1 MRTVVLLL
9 SLGAAFL
16 SARVEAQEPA
26 ASSPPPPAFSPGRAR
41 ILVLDIKA
49 NDVDPNTVATVTSIV
64 VAGLAEYRTLD
75 VLSGEDVRRLADLEA
90 SRMQA
95 GCSDDASCLSEIA
108 GALGAQLVVFGAVG
122 RLGEAT
128 VVSLNLFDSQKAQAL
143 GRVTTQT
150 TRPDRL
156 TTRVRRRLYELV
168 RPYHEEHNLVMPPP
182 PPEEAGPSPMPWVV
196 TGSGAALL
204 AVGVAGVA
212 VGLVPLIDYNG
223 ARARIDTAQSRYAED
238 PAGAIA
244 DGKAAQAAATTSR
257 SAFNQWGYLALD
269 AGGAVAALGA
279 LGTGVGLAWA
289 LAAAEP
295 DDPDT
300 PAAQGGAPSAGASAT
315 PAPAAGGAR

>member
-1 MRTVVLLL
+1 MRTAVLLL
-9 SLGAAFL
+9 SLAAAL
-16 SARVEAQEPA
+16 ASTRAEAQGPA
-26 ASSPPPPAFSPGRAR
+26 ASSAPPPAFSPGRAR

-49 NDVDPNTVATVTSIV
+49 NDVDPSTVATVTSIV

-95 GCSDDASCLSEIA
+95 GCADDASCLSEIA

-182 PPEEAGPSPMPWVV
+182 PLEEPGPSPMPWVV
-196 TGSGAALL
+196 TGTGAALL
-204 AVGVAGVA
+204 AVGATGVA

-223 ARARIDTAQSRYAED
+223 ARANIDSAQSRYAED
-238 PAGAIA
+238 PAGAVA
-244 DGKAAQAAATTSR
+244 DGKTAQTAASAAR
-257 SAFNQWGYLALD
+257 GAFNQWGYLALD
-269 AGGAVAALGA
+269 AGGALAALGA

-300 PAAQGGAPSAGASAT
+300 PAASGSGTSPAAPSPSA
-315 PAPAAGGAR
+315 PVAGGAR